1 MEWDP
6 VNALSDGILILDKD
20 LKVHNFND
28 GILRITGFSP
38 AELKERDLSDIL
50 KLPFPIEQ
58 LKEKKL
64 FTNVEAGLVTKE
76 NTEVSVLVSISPV
89 FSTDSQIKSYM
100 IVIRNIF
107 EYLFLLRQLI
117 QERNFKE
124 AILESIVD
132 GAFSVDKDFK
142 ITSFNR
148 AAEEITRFSKEEA
161 IGRLCSDVIRSEA
174 CSKTCPLKK
183 TMENKENIKNFETT
197 IIRKDGAKIPVSI
210 NTAVLYDENGE
221 FIGGVETFRDIS
233 EIKRLRKEIRERY
246 SFGSIIGKS
255 AVMQKIYDKLE
266 TISPTDANVLI
277 EGETGTG
284 KDLIAKTI
292 HYNSLRKDKPFVKIN
307 CAAIPENLIESEL
320 FGYKRGA
327 FTGAIMDK
335 IGKFEAADKGTFFLD
350 EIGDLPL
357 SLQAK
362 LLRAIE
368 DKEFERLG
376 EVKSRK
382 VDVRII
388 AATNRHLREL
398 TKSGKFRK
406 DLFYRLNVVNI
417 FIPPLRE
424 RSDDIPLLIEHFI
437 EAYNRKFKKNVRG
450 VEQRVMDFA
459 LDYEWPGNIR
469 ELENVVEHSMIHAK
483 GSLITFEDLPDYI
496 FEEKE
501 ISSGRTLFEK
511 EKDYILKVLKEN
523 NYNKKKTSEILGISR
538 TTLWRKLKKL
548 GID

>member
-1 MEWDP
+1 
-6 VNALSDGILILDKD
+6 
-20 LKVHNFND
+20 
-28 GILRITGFSP
+28 
-38 AELKERDLSDIL
+38 
-50 KLPFPIEQ
+50 
-58 LKEKKL
+58 
-64 FTNVEAGLVTKE
+64 
-76 NTEVSVLVSISPV
+76 
-89 FSTDSQIKSYM
+89 M

-107 EYLFLLRQLI
+107 EYLFLLKQLI

-132 GAFSVDKDFK
+132 GVFSVDKDFK

-148 AAEEITRFSKEEA
+148 AAEEITRFSKEDA
-161 IGRLCSDVIRSEA
+161 IGKLCSDIIRSEA
-174 CSKTCPLKK
+174 CSETCPLKK
-183 TMENKENIKNFETT
+183 TMEKKENIKNFETT
-197 IIRKDGAKIPVSI
+197 ITRKDGAKIPVSI
-210 NTAVLYDENGE
+210 NTAVLYDENGK

-233 EIKRLRKEIRERY
+233 EIKRLRKEVKERY

-255 AVMQKIYDKLE
+255 SVMQKIYDKLE
-266 TISPTDANVLI
+266 TISPTDVNVLI

-284 KDLIAKTI
+284 KDLLAKTI

-335 IGKFEAADKGTFFLD
+335 MGKFEAADKGTFFLD

-388 AATNRHLREL
+388 AATNRPLREL
-398 TKSGKFRK
+398 IKNGKFRE

-417 FIPPLRE
+417 FIPPLRK
-424 RSDDIPLLIEHFI
+424 RSEDIPLLVDYFI
-437 EAYNRKFKKNVRG
+437 EAFNKKFKKEVRG
-450 VEQRVMDFA
+450 VEQRAMDFI

-469 ELENVVEHSMIHAK
+469 ELENVIEHSMIHAK
-483 GSLITFEDLPDYI
+483 KSLITFEDLPDYI

-501 ISSGRTLFEK
+501 ISSGRSLLEK
-511 EKDYILKVLKEN
+511 EKEYILKVLKEN
-523 NYNKKKTSEILGISR
+523 GYNKKKTSEILGISR
-538 TTLWRKLKKL
+538 STLWRKLKEL